1 MTEAKTQPT
10 PVRVADFLAA
20 VPDATRRADAQA
32 LVALMTAATGQPPV
46 MWGPSIVG
54 FGVYQYHY
62 DSGRQGEA
70 PRVGFSPRKA
80 EPVLYLAEGFAERD
94 ALLAQ
99 LGRHRQGKA
108 CVYIRRLAD
117 VDATVLAQ
125 LVQASLRSTDT
136 RYPPTTP

>member
-10 PVRVADFLAA
+10 TTRVADFLAA

-46 MWGPSIVG
+46 MWGPSIIG
-54 FGVYQYHY
+54 FGAYQYRY

-80 EPVLYLAEGFAERD
+80 ELVLYLADGFAERE

-99 LGRHRQGKA
+99 LGKHRQGKA

-117 VDATVLAQ
+117 VNAVVLEQ
-125 LVQASLRSTDT
+125 LIRASLHCTDT
-136 RYPPTTP
+136 RYPPTAP

>member
-46 MWGPSIVG
+46 MWGPNIVG
-54 FGVYQYHY
+54 FGVYQYRY

-70 PRVGFSPRKA
+70 PTGGLLTAQGRAGALPR
-80 EPVLYLAEGFAERD
+80 
-94 ALLAQ
+94 
-99 LGRHRQGKA
+99 GRICRA
-108 CVYIRRLAD
+108 
-117 VDATVLAQ
+117 
-125 LVQASLRSTDT
+125 
-136 RYPPTTP
+136 